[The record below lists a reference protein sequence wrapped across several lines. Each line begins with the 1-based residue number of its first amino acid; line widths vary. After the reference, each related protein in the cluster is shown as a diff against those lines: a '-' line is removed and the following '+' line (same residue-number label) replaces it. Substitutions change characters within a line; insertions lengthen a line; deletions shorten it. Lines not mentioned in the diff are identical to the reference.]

1 MQSIDVD
8 ATGEGRM
15 RSQVRPV
22 VLCAFLA
29 CGAPFVWP
37 LPAAADS
44 DLPRRPK
51 APAETYAHA
60 NVIYDSVRD
69 SHGER
74 ARVILTRPREG
85 SGKFPAIFVAGWL
98 SCDSVEAP
106 ADTDDASGKVFR
118 VLAELPEFV
127 TVRMD
132 KPGVGDS
139 EGVCAETDFDTE
151 LSAYRAAFR
160 SLSRYGFIDPAKV
173 FVFGISNGGGFAPL
187 IADGAPV
194 RGYVIDGGWI
204 KTWFEHMIEIERRR
218 FVLSGKAPGDINDL
232 MRSVTRL
239 YEAYLLEKQRPAE
252 VFAHHPDLR
261 AAWAGDDDDHL
272 YGRPVAFYQ
281 QLQQLNLESAWSK
294 VSVPVLALHG
304 QYDWIMS
311 RDDHERIVA
320 LVNLRLPGA
329 AKFVELPGTG
339 HTFEHYENEQAAF
352 KFKAAAFDPRSA
364 NMIADWLRQ
373 HR

>member
-1 MQSIDVD
+1 
-8 ATGEGRM
+8 M

-22 VLCAFLA
+22 VLSALILA
-29 CGAPFVWP
+29 CGGAPSIWP
-37 LPAAADS
+37 LPAAVDS

-51 APAETYAHA
+51 APAESYAHA

-69 SHGER
+69 SRGER

-85 SGKFPAIFVAGWL
+85 SGKYPAIFVAGWL

-106 ADTDDASGKVFR
+106 ADTNDASGKVFR
-118 VLAELPEFV
+118 VLAELPGFV

-139 EGVCAETDFDTE
+139 EGVCRETDFETE

-160 SLSRYGFIDPAKV
+160 SLSRYDFIDPAKV

-187 IADGAPV
+187 VAEDAPV
-194 RGYVIDGGWI
+194 RGYVIDGAWI
-204 KTWFEHMIEIERRR
+204 KTWFEHMMEIERRR
-218 FVLSGKAPGDINDL
+218 FVLSGKRPSEVNDL
-232 MRSVTRL
+232 MRLEARL

-252 VFAHHPDLR
+252 VLARHPDLR

-272 YGRPVAFYQ
+272 YGRPIVFYQ

-311 RDDHERIVA
+311 RDDHERIVE

-329 AKFVELPGTG
+329 AKFVELPATG
-339 HTFEHYENEQAAF
+339 HTFEHYENAQAAF
-352 KFKAAAFDPRSA
+352 KFKEAAFDPRNA
-364 NMIADWLRQ
+364 NMIADWFRQ

>member
-1 MQSIDVD
+1 
-8 ATGEGRM
+8 M

-22 VLCAFLA
+22 VLSALILA
-29 CGAPFVWP
+29 CGGALSIRP
-37 LPAAADS
+37 LTAADS

-51 APAETYAHA
+51 APAESYAHA

-118 VLAELPEFV
+118 VLAELPGFV
-127 TVRMD
+127 TVRLD

-139 EGVCAETDFDTE
+139 EGVCGETDFETE
-151 LSAYRAAFR
+151 LGAYRAAFR
-160 SLSRYGFIDPAKV
+160 SLSRYDFIDPAKI
-173 FVFGISNGGGFAPL
+173 FIFGISNGGGFAPL
-187 IADGAPV
+187 VADDAPV
-194 RGYVIDGGWI
+194 RGYVVDGAWV

-218 FVLSGKAPGDINDL
+218 FVLSGKTPGEVNGL

-239 YEAYLLEKQRPAE
+239 YEAYLLERQRPAE

-311 RDDHERIVA
+311 RDDHERLVE

-329 AKFVELPGTG
+329 ARFVELPATG
-339 HTFEHYENEQAAF
+339 HTFEHYENELAAF
-352 KFKAAAFDPRSA
+352 KFKPAAFDPRNASI
-364 NMIADWLRQ
+364 IADWFRQ

>member
-1 MQSIDVD
+1 
-8 ATGEGRM
+8 M
-15 RSQVRPV
+15 RSRIRPA
-22 VLCAFLA
+22 VLCAFLL
-29 CGAPFVWP
+29 GGGTQSFWP
-37 LPAAADS
+37 LPAAAGS
-44 DLPRRPK
+44 DLPRRPN
-51 APAETYAHA
+51 APTESYAHA
-60 NVIYDSVRD
+60 DVIYDSVRD
-69 SHGER
+69 SRGER
-74 ARVILTRPREG
+74 ARVILTRPREA
-85 SGKFPAIFVAGWL
+85 SGKYPAIFVAGWL

-106 ADTDDASGKVFR
+106 ADTNDASGRVFR
-118 VLAELPEFV
+118 VLAELPGFV

-139 EGVCAETDFDTE
+139 EGVCGETDFETE

-160 SLSRYGFIDPAKV
+160 GLSRYGFIDPAKV

-187 IADGAPV
+187 VAEDAPV
-194 RGYVIDGGWI
+194 RGYVIDGGWV

-218 FVLSGKAPGDINDL
+218 FVLSGKTPSEVNDL

-239 YEAYLLEKQRPAE
+239 YEAYLLDKQRPAD

-272 YGRPVAFYQ
+272 YGRPIAFYQ

-311 RDDHERIVA
+311 RDDHERIVD
-320 LVNLRLPGA
+320 LVNLRFPGA
-329 AKFVELPGTG
+329 ARFVELPATG
-339 HTFEHYENEQAAF
+339 HTFEHYENAQAAF
-352 KFKAAAFDPRSA
+352 RFKASAFDPHNA
-364 NMIADWLRQ
+364 NLIADWFRL